1 MLTNRVNTVKIG
13 NQKNPKNFINS
24 KCFYTAYQVMID
36 WNGNFYLCPQDW
48 QRKISLGNL
57 MESKFFDIWNG
68 KKINNYRSKLLK
80 GDRSNS
86 PCNECNAHGESRRKV
101 YEAWLSNK

>member
-1 MLTNRVNTVKIG
+1 
-13 NQKNPKNFINS
+13 
-24 KCFYTAYQVMID
+24 
-36 WNGNFYLCPQDW
+36 
-48 QRKISLGNL
+48 

-86 PCNECNAHGESRRKV
+86 PCNECNAHGRVYGEKH
-101 YEAWLSNK
+101 YEAWLSK